1 MDKKLLIKRSGLNG
15 FVSVTDW
22 DDDGCY
28 LDLGIK
34 NKDQCPDRVY
44 QTFDSYDEFKEWLE
58 ELDRQA
64 KEVYRKKEEKRKEV
78 S

>member
-1 MDKKLLIKRSGLNG
+1 MKRLIKRSGLNG
-15 FVSVTDW
+15 FVNVTDW

-34 NKDQCPDRVY
+34 YNDQCPDRVY
-44 QTFDSYDEFKEWLE
+44 QVFDSYDEFKEWLE

>member
-1 MDKKLLIKRSGLNG
+1 MDKRHIERSELNG
-15 FVSVTDW
+15 FVDIHDW

-28 LDLGIK
+28 MDLGVRNNDK
-34 NKDQCPDRVY
+34 CPDRVY
-44 QTFDSYDEFKEWLE
+44 QIFESYDEFKEWIDG
-58 ELDRQA
+58 LDRQA